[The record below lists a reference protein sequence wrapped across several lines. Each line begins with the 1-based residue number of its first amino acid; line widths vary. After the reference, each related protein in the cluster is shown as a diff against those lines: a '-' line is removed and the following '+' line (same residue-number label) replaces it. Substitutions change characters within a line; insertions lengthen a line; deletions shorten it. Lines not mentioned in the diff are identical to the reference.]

1 MKLRITF
8 YLLLA
13 FAYILSS
20 PSFSAEMSDEP
31 SEVITLVATE
41 SDLPFS
47 FKLPDGTPSG
57 LYIEFWELWSKTN
70 NIPIRFVMLPF
81 EESIELIKQKN
92 TLHVGLFKN
101 EQREQWA
108 DFSLPIHNV
117 QTGIIY
123 NRSIDKK
130 SKLRELSDI
139 KITSQYFSFQESY
152 LKENFTSFEQSTY
165 KKFDDA
171 LDQLLD
177 NEVQAVVAELPRAFA
192 EIAKKGLSGVFTI
205 SEEIIVSN
213 NVFGLIAKGQPE
225 LLAKINA
232 GIENIP
238 VNNII
243 ELEKKWLPTLK
254 PFFNKSSTVASLTET
269 EKNWLSQNN
278 SFSLGTDS
286 AFPPFEFN
294 DKQGEHSGISAD
306 YMLYAKQQLQ
316 INLTPTLGTSWG
328 EALAEFKLG
337 NIDVMSS
344 IFYTEERAEYIN
356 FTEPYFE
363 ISLVIVSK
371 KNAFYAESLSSL
383 QGRKLGLI
391 KGYVYNELISR
402 DHPSITLVDVFSVE
416 DGLKKLQ
423 SGKIDAFVDSIS
435 AINYEINKNKIN
447 DLIITSFTPYTL
459 EISMAVRKGLEP
471 LIPILNKTFAA
482 MSEKQRS
489 AIANNWLSV
498 HVQSG
503 TELST
508 ILVWALPIAS
518 LLILIIL
525 VFFRMNKKL
534 KIEIDARV
542 INEEKRIAAQ
552 QDLAAQKK
560 AMDEHSLVF
569 VTDIKGIISYANDK
583 FCAITGYTRKELIGA
598 NHSILNSNN
607 KPKDYWHNIF
617 LKLSKGEFCHD
628 EVRIKAKGE
637 QFYWVDTTIV
647 PLYDNNTL
655 LSGYTYISTDITHQK
670 ETITR
675 LAEAKKQAEVANESK
690 TAFLANMSHEIRTPM
705 NGVIGMTNL
714 LLDTALNQEQHNFAK
729 TVKNSAESLLGVIN
743 DILDYSKVEAG
754 MLALE
759 PLEFDLEVLL
769 HDLGSSLAFQAHKKG
784 LELIC
789 PANILPVQSFIA
801 DPGRIRQILNN
812 LIGNAIKFTEQGEV
826 SVSCKVQEQ
835 TKQHTRLLFEISD
848 TGIGLTSEDKI
859 KLFERFSQADGST
872 TRKYG
877 GTGLGLSI
885 SKQLVELMG
894 GEIGVKSIAGMGS
907 TFWFSINIA
916 NADKVLS
923 KKRYDNLHDQKILVV
938 DDNLTNRTLLGLLLT
953 KWQVEHSLV
962 DSGDKALVELTA
974 AALKGTPYH
983 IAILD
988 MQMPEM
994 DGFQL
999 ATKIKA
1005 DSHIFSETRL
1015 LMLTSQ
1021 GQRGDAERLKAAGF
1035 NGYLNKP
1042 IDQSILYN
1050 TLMTIAG
1057 VNAQEQPLI
1066 TAFSARELPQFKARV
1081 LVVEDNAINQKVA
1094 QGLLRKFGVQVDLA
1108 ANGEEALS
1116 SLNNLPFDL
1125 VFMDCQMPVMDGYEA
1140 TKKIRLPQSKV
1151 LNRNIPIIAM
1161 TANSMQGDREKC
1173 LAAGMDDFI
1182 AKPVNP
1188 NMLQEALKRW
1198 LPEYKASI
1206 MQVDDKDTKS

>member
-1 MKLRITF
+1 MKSRITF
-8 YLLLA
+8 YLLLTFA
-13 FAYILSS
+13 FIISF
-20 PSFSAEMSDEP
+20 PSVSQELDNEP
-31 SEVITLVATE
+31 LDVITLVATE
-41 SDLPFS
+41 DNLPFS
-47 FKLPDGTPSG
+47 FKLPNGNPSG
-57 LYIEFWELWSKTN
+57 LYVEFWELWSKTN
-70 NIPIRFVMLPF
+70 NIPIRFVLLPF
-81 EESIELIKQKN
+81 EESIALIKQKN

-101 EQREQWA
+101 LQRQQWA

-123 NRSIDKK
+123 NRSMDKK

-152 LKENFTSFEQSTY
+152 LKENFASFEQSTY
-165 KKFDDA
+165 KNFDDA
-171 LDQLLD
+171 LEELLD
-177 NEVQAVVAELPRAFA
+177 NEVQAVVAELPNAFA
-192 EIAKKGLSGVFTI
+192 QIAKKGLSGVFTI

-213 NVFGLIAKGQPE
+213 NVFAVIAKGQPE
-225 LLAKINA
+225 LLAKINK

-238 VNNII
+238 VNKII
-243 ELEKKWLPTLK
+243 ELEKQWLPTLK
-254 PFFNKSSTVASLTET
+254 PFFQKSSTVASLTET
-269 EKNWLSQNN
+269 EKNWLSQNK

-294 DKQGEHSGISAD
+294 DELGEHSGISAD

-316 INLTPTLGTSWG
+316 INLTPTSGTSWG
-328 EALAEFKLG
+328 EALEEFKLG

-344 IFYTEERAEYIN
+344 IFYTKERAEYIN
-356 FTEPYFE
+356 FTDPYFE

-391 KGYVYNELISR
+391 KGYVYNELISQ
-402 DHPSITLVDVFSVE
+402 DHPSIKVVDVVSVE

-423 SGKIDAFVDSIS
+423 LGEIDAFVDSIA

-482 MSEKQRS
+482 MNEKKRS

-508 ILVWALPIAS
+508 ILFWSLPIAS

-534 KIEIDARV
+534 KIEINARV
-542 INEEKRIAAQ
+542 INEEKRITAQ

-560 AMDEHSLVF
+560 AMDEHSLVL
-569 VTDIKGIISYANDK
+569 VIDINGIISYANDK
-583 FCAITGYTRKELIGA
+583 FCAIIGYSRKELIGK
-598 NHSILNSNN
+598 NHNILNANN
-607 KPKDYWHNIF
+607 QSKDYWHDIF
-617 LKLSKGEFCHD
+617 AAISKGNYWHD
-628 EVRIKAKGE
+628 EVLIKAKEG
-637 QFYWVDTTIV
+637 QCYWVDTTIV
-647 PLYDNNTL
+647 PLYDKNKL
-655 LSGYTYISTDITHQK
+655 LSGYTYISTDISHQK

-675 LAEAKKQAEVANESK
+675 LAEAKKQADVANESK

-714 LLDTALNQEQHNFAK
+714 LLDTPLNPEQRNFAK
-729 TVKNSAESLLGVIN
+729 TTKNSAESLLSIIN

-769 HDLGSSLAFQAHKKG
+769 HDLASSLAFQAHNKG

-789 PANILPVQSFIA
+789 PANILPAQSFVA

-826 SVSCKVQEQ
+826 SVHCKVQEQ
-835 TKQHTRLLFEISD
+835 TQQHTKLLFEISD
-848 TGIGLTSEDKI
+848 TGIGLTLADQN

-894 GEIGVKSIAGMGS
+894 GEIGLKSVDGEGS
-907 TFWFSINIA
+907 TFWFSISIA
-916 NADKVLS
+916 NAKNKRP
-923 KKRYDNLHDQKILVV
+923 KKIYDNLQNQKVLVV

-962 DSGDKALVELTA
+962 DSGDKALEKLTEA
-974 AALKGTPYH
+974 RIQGTPYH

-988 MQMPEM
+988 MQMPGM
-994 DGFQL
+994 DGYQL

-1005 DSHIFSETRL
+1005 DSDIFSKTRL

-1081 LVVEDNAINQKVA
+1081 LVVEDNAINQRVA

-1108 ANGEEALS
+1108 ANGEEALN
-1116 SLNNLPFDL
+1116 SLQNLPFDL

-1140 TKKIRLPQSKV
+1140 TKKIRLAQSKV
-1151 LNRNIPIIAM
+1151 LNSNIPIIAM

-1173 LAAGMDDFI
+1173 LAVGMDDFI

-1188 NMLQEALKRW
+1188 NKLQEALKRW
-1198 LPEYKASI
+1198 LA
-1206 MQVDDKDTKS
+1206 

>member
-8 YLLLA
+8 YLLLTFA
-13 FAYILSS
+13 FIH
-20 PSFSAEMSDEP
+20 SFSSVSQELDHEP
-31 SEVITLVATE
+31 LGVITVVATE
-41 SDLPFS
+41 DNLPFS
-47 FKLPDGTPSG
+47 FKLPNGNPSG
-57 LYIEFWELWSKTN
+57 LYVEFWQLWSKTN
-70 NIPIRFVMLPF
+70 NIPIRFVLLPF
-81 EESIELIKQKN
+81 EESIALLKQKN

-101 EQREQWA
+101 QQRQQWA

-139 KITSQYFSFQESY
+139 KIASQYFSFQESY
-152 LKENFTSFEQSTY
+152 LKENFASFEQSTY
-165 KKFDDA
+165 KNFDDA
-171 LDQLLD
+171 LEKLLD
-177 NEVQAVVAELPRAFA
+177 NEVQAVVAELPNAFA
-192 EIAKKGLSGVFTI
+192 QIAKKGLTGVFTI

-213 NVFGLIAKGQPE
+213 NVFGVIAKGQPE

-232 GIENIP
+232 GIKNMP
-238 VNNII
+238 VNKII
-243 ELEKKWLPTLK
+243 ELEKQWLPTLK
-254 PFFNKSSTVASLTET
+254 PFFQKSSSVASLTDN
-269 EKNWLSQNN
+269 EKKWLSENN

-294 DKQGEHSGISAD
+294 DKLGEHSGISAD
-306 YMLYAKQQLQ
+306 YMLHAKQQLQ
-316 INLTPTLGTSWG
+316 INLTPTVGKRWG
-328 EALAEFKLG
+328 EALEEFKLG

-344 IFYTEERAEYIN
+344 IFYTKERAEYIN

-371 KNAFYAESLSSL
+371 KNAFYAKSLSSL

-402 DHPSITLVDVFSVE
+402 DHPNIKIVDVLSVE

-423 SGKIDAFVDSIS
+423 SGEIDAFVDSIA

-459 EISMAVRKGLEP
+459 ELSMAVRKGLEP

-482 MSEKQRS
+482 MNEKKRS

-508 ILVWALPIAS
+508 ILVWVLPIAS

-542 INEEKRIAAQ
+542 INEEKRITAQ

-560 AMDEHSLVF
+560 AMDEHSLVL
-569 VTDIKGIISYANDK
+569 VIDINGIISYANDK
-583 FCAITGYTRKELIGA
+583 FCAITGYNRNELIGKS
-598 NHSILNSNN
+598 HSILNANN
-607 KPKDYWHNIF
+607 QSKNYWYKIF
-617 LKLSKGEFCHD
+617 AAISKGKYWHD
-628 EVRIKAKGE
+628 EVHIKAKGG
-637 QFYWVDTTIV
+637 QCYWVDTTIV
-647 PLYDNNTL
+647 PLYDKNKL
-655 LSGYTYISTDITHQK
+655 LSGYTYISTDISHQK

-675 LAEAKKQAEVANESK
+675 LAEAKKQADVANESK

-714 LLDTALNQEQHNFAK
+714 LLDTALNPEQHNFAK
-729 TVKNSAESLLGVIN
+729 TVKNSAESLLSIIN

-769 HDLGSSLAFQAHKKG
+769 HDLATSLAFQAHNKG

-789 PANILPVQSFIA
+789 PANILPAQSFIA
-801 DPGRIRQILNN
+801 DSGRIRQILNN

-826 SVSCKVQEQ
+826 SVHCKVQEQ
-835 TKQHTRLLFEISD
+835 TKQHTKLLFEISD
-848 TGIGLTSEDKI
+848 TGIGLTVADQN

-894 GEIGVKSIAGMGS
+894 GEIGLKSVDGEGS

-916 NADKVLS
+916 NADNMRP
-923 KKRYDNLHDQKILVV
+923 KKIYDNLQNQKILVV

-953 KWQVEHSLV
+953 KWQVEHTLV
-962 DSGDKALVELTA
+962 DSGDKALKKLTQA
-974 AALKGTPYH
+974 RIQGTPYH

-1005 DSHIFSETRL
+1005 DSDIFSTTRL

-1021 GQRGDAERLKAAGF
+1021 GQRGDVERLKAAGF

-1042 IDQSILYN
+1042 VDQSILYN

-1057 VNAQEQPLI
+1057 VNAQQQPLI
-1066 TAFSARELPQFKARV
+1066 TAFSARALPQFKARV
-1081 LVVEDNAINQKVA
+1081 LVVEDNAINQRVA

-1108 ANGEEALS
+1108 ANGEEALN
-1116 SLNNLPFDL
+1116 SLQNFPFDL

-1151 LNRNIPIIAM
+1151 LNSNIPIIAM

-1188 NMLQEALKRW
+1188 NKLQEALKRW
-1198 LPEYKASI
+1198 LPKY
-1206 MQVDDKDTKS
+1206 

>member
-8 YLLLA
+8 YLLLTFA
-13 FAYILSS
+13 FIHSF
-20 PSFSAEMSDEP
+20 PSVSQELDNEP
-31 SEVITLVATE
+31 LGVITVVATE
-41 SDLPFS
+41 KDLPFS
-47 FKLPDGTPSG
+47 FKLPNGNPSG
-57 LYIEFWELWSKTN
+57 LYVEFWQLWSKTN
-70 NIPIRFVMLPF
+70 NIPIRFVLLPF
-81 EESIELIKQKN
+81 EDGIALIKQKN

-101 EQREQWA
+101 QQRQQWA

-152 LKENFTSFEQSTY
+152 LKENFASFEQSTH
-165 KKFDDA
+165 KSFDDA
-171 LDQLLD
+171 LEELLD
-177 NEVQAVVAELPRAFA
+177 NEVQAVVAELPSAFA
-192 EIAKKGLSGVFTI
+192 QIAKKGLTGVFTI
-205 SEEIIVSN
+205 SEEIIASN

-238 VNNII
+238 VNKII
-243 ELEKKWLPTLK
+243 ELEKQWLPTLK
-254 PFFNKSSTVASLTET
+254 PFFQKSSTVASLTEN
-269 EKNWLSQNN
+269 ENKWLSQNN

-294 DKQGEHSGISAD
+294 DELGEHSGISAD
-306 YMLYAKQQLQ
+306 YMLYAKQQLK
-316 INLTPTLGTSWG
+316 INLTPTVGTSWG
-328 EALAEFKLG
+328 EALEEFKLG

-344 IFYTEERAEYIN
+344 IFYTKERAEYIN

-383 QGRKLGLI
+383 QGKKLGLI

-402 DHPSITLVDVFSVE
+402 DHPSIKIVDVLSVE

-423 SGKIDAFVDSIS
+423 LGEIDAFVDSIA

-459 EISMAVRKGLEP
+459 KISMAVRKGLEP

-482 MSEKQRS
+482 MNEKKRS

-542 INEEKRIAAQ
+542 INEEKRITAQ

-560 AMDEHSLVF
+560 AMDEHSLVL
-569 VTDIKGIISYANDK
+569 VIDINGIISYANDK
-583 FCAITGYTRKELIGA
+583 FCAITGYSRKELIGK
-598 NHSILNSNN
+598 NHSILNANN
-607 KPKDYWHNIF
+607 QSKYYWHKIF
-617 LKLSKGEFCHD
+617 TAISKGKYWHD
-628 EVRIKAKGE
+628 EVRIKAKGG
-637 QFYWVDTTIV
+637 QYYWVDTTIV
-647 PLYDNNTL
+647 PLYDKNKL
-655 LSGYTYISTDITHQK
+655 LSGYTYISTDISHQK

-675 LAEAKKQAEVANESK
+675 LAEAKKQADVANESK

-714 LLDTALNQEQHNFAK
+714 LLDTALNPEQHNFAK
-729 TVKNSAESLLGVIN
+729 TVKNSAESLLSIIN

-769 HDLGSSLAFQAHKKG
+769 HDLATSLAFQAHNKG

-789 PANILPVQSFIA
+789 PANILPAQSFIA

-826 SVSCKVQEQ
+826 SVYCKVQEQ
-835 TKQHTRLLFEISD
+835 TKQHTKLLFEISD
-848 TGIGLTSEDKI
+848 TGIGLTLADQN

-894 GEIGVKSIAGMGS
+894 GEIGLKSVDGEGS

-916 NADKVLS
+916 NADNMRP
-923 KKRYDNLHDQKILVV
+923 KKIYDHLQSQKILVV

-953 KWQVEHSLV
+953 KWQVEHTLV
-962 DSGDKALVELTA
+962 DSGDKALEKLTQA
-974 AALKGTPYH
+974 RIQGTPYH

-1005 DSHIFSETRL
+1005 DSDIFSKTRL

-1021 GQRGDAERLKAAGF
+1021 GQRGDVERLKAAGF

-1042 IDQSILYN
+1042 VDQSILYN

-1057 VNAQEQPLI
+1057 INAQEQPLI
-1066 TAFSARELPQFKARV
+1066 TAFSARALPQFKARI
-1081 LVVEDNAINQKVA
+1081 LVVEDNAINQRVA

-1108 ANGEEALS
+1108 ANGEEALN
-1116 SLNNLPFDL
+1116 SLKNLPFDL

-1151 LNRNIPIIAM
+1151 LNNNIPIIAM
-1161 TANSMQGDREKC
+1161 TANSMQGDRERC

-1188 NMLQEALKRW
+1188 IKLQEALKRW
-1198 LPEYKASI
+1198 LPKY
-1206 MQVDDKDTKS
+1206 